1 MNALRSHNQN
11 ASSDFSILV
20 FRNNVAPVSLLA
32 RQPRPERDF
41 GVGYGKSSGYAG
53 PRPYVSN
60 NGPRLFRCA

>member
-1 MNALRSHNQN
+1 MNALRNHN
-11 ASSDFSILV
+11 AFSDFSILV
-20 FRNNVAPVSLLA
+20 FRDKAAPVSRLA

-60 NGPRLFRCA
+60 SSPRLFRCA